1 MPYTCVYRSVTGV
14 LASVALRACSR
25 GGWCR
30 VGGVTG
36 CARGWRARA
45 VGHRGAT
52 PGRPGERAAAERS
65 LAQKARVAALLLLTP
80 QRGSLACASDARP

>member
-1 MPYTCVYRSVTGV
+1 MPYTCVSGASGYGGVRIWGVTGV
-14 LASVALRACSR
+14 LSWWV
-25 GGWCR
+25 CR

-52 PGRPGERAAAERS
+52 AGRPGERAAAAS
-65 LAQKARVAALLLLTP
+65 QAPSACARPAVGALLALSL
-80 QRGSLACASDARP
+80 QRGSLV